1 MVKIKNDKDLY
12 DLPGGECGEYVSEKT
27 GLVYHFFKDDAYQNL
42 EMLRADFD
50 LPEEEMMDKDF
61 DNMVTYRVYE
71 RDSDIGYVSLSE
83 KRMISRDTEIGYRQD
98 DLHVNDFSLTH
109 IDRLPIWDM
118 HLGYKEMSEIIP
130 EAYLAAKDIEDCI
143 QKCLADHSV
152 TAWHVIEKKDGGT
165 YAVVVGFSDGF
176 EGEDMY
182 GRDGERLC
190 VKWAFLPD
198 NSAMTE
204 YGMDWIMPEIPGDK
218 DHEIYDSETSLC
230 EGDDIYKV
238 VEWIYKD
245 YYSYMDLKELAEK
258 NTENLD
264 SHRLSES

>member
-1 MVKIKNDKDLY
+1 MVKLKNDKDLY
-12 DLPGGECGEYVSEKT
+12 DLPGGETGEYVSPKT
-27 GLVYHFFKDDAYQNL
+27 GLVYYFAKDDAYQNL
-42 EMLRADFD
+42 ELLKEDFD
-50 LPEEEMMDKDF
+50 MSSEELMDKNF
-61 DNMVTYRVYE
+61 DNMVTYSVYQRVTA
-71 RDSDIGYVSLSE
+71 YVSLSE
-83 KRMISRDTEIGYRQD
+83 ERFVSEEIGYASD
-98 DLHVNDFSLTH
+98 NLHVNDFSLEH

-118 HLGYKEMSEIIP
+118 DEKTEIIP
-130 EAYLAAKDIEDCI
+130 EAYIAAKDIEDCI

-152 TAWHVIEKKDGGT
+152 TAWHVIEKKDGRT

-204 YGMDWIMPEIPGDK
+204 YGMDWMMPEIPGDK

-264 SHRLSES
+264 SHEMEER